1 MAQRP
6 VIKAEARTEFGKGVA
21 RRLRREWKVPGVIYG
36 SHQEPVHFAVPL
48 LDIQSLVRNNGVNAV
63 LELEIDGEQYLTM
76 VKHVDQ
82 NVLTFDIDHVD
93 LLAIKRGEKVEVE
106 VPVTLTGEPAPGT
119 MHIQDAD
126 VLLVE
131 ADVLNIPEEIE
142 VSIEGLEDG
151 AVVTAADLT
160 MPEDTTLVA
169 EEDTVIVSISLPEVD
184 EELEEAAEA
193 AEEGGADAGAE
204 SVDEGAESSDSEE
217 KSPPLH
223 TQGRREI
230 RFSRRPCRFSLGL

>member
-21 RRLRREWKVPGVIYG
+21 RRLRRDWKVPGVIYG

-131 ADVLNIPEEIE
+131 ADVLSIPEELE

-151 AVVTAADLT
+151 AVITAADVT

-204 SVDEGAESSDSEE
+204 SADEDEKSSDSEE
-217 KSPPLH
+217 
-223 TQGRREI
+223 E
-230 RFSRRPCRFSLGL
+230 

>member
-151 AVVTAADLT
+151 AVITAGDVT

-204 SVDEGAESSDSEE
+204 SVDEGEESSDSED
-217 KSPPLH
+217 
-223 TQGRREI
+223 
-230 RFSRRPCRFSLGL
+230 

>member
-106 VPVTLTGEPAPGT
+106 VPLTLTGEPAPGT

-193 AEEGGADAGAE
+193 AEEGGAAAGAE

-217 KSPPLH
+217 
-223 TQGRREI
+223 
-230 RFSRRPCRFSLGL
+230 

>member
-21 RRLRREWKVPGVIYG
+21 RRLRRDWKVPGVIYG
-36 SHQEPVHFAVPL
+36 AHQEPVHFAVPL

-131 ADVLNIPEEIE
+131 ADVLNIPEELE

-151 AVVTAADLT
+151 AVITAADVT
-160 MPEDTTLVA
+160 MPEDTTMVA

-204 SVDEGAESSDSEE
+204 SADEDEKSSDSEE
-217 KSPPLH
+217 
-223 TQGRREI
+223 E
-230 RFSRRPCRFSLGL
+230 

>member
-131 ADVLNIPEEIE
+131 ADVLSIPEELE

-151 AVVTAADLT
+151 AVITAADVT

-169 EEDTVIVSISLPEVD
+169 DEDTVIVSISLPEVD

-204 SVDEGAESSDSEE
+204 SAEESEESSDSEE
-217 KSPPLH
+217 
-223 TQGRREI
+223 
-230 RFSRRPCRFSLGL
+230 

>member
-21 RRLRREWKVPGVIYG
+21 RRLRRDWKVPGVIYG
-36 SHQEPVHFAVPL
+36 AHQEPVHFAVPL

-131 ADVLNIPEEIE
+131 ADVLNIPEELE

-151 AVVTAADLT
+151 AVITAADVT
-160 MPEDTTLVA
+160 MPEGTTLVA

-204 SVDEGAESSDSEE
+204 SVDEGEESSDSKE
-217 KSPPLH
+217 
-223 TQGRREI
+223 
-230 RFSRRPCRFSLGL
+230 

>member
-1 MAQRP
+1 M
-6 VIKAEARTEFGKGVA
+6 
-21 RRLRREWKVPGVIYG
+21 
-36 SHQEPVHFAVPL
+36 
-48 LDIQSLVRNNGVNAV
+48 
-63 LELEIDGEQYLTM
+63 ELEIDGEQYLTM

-131 ADVLNIPEEIE
+131 ADVLSIPEELE

-151 AVVTAADLT
+151 AVITAAGRHHL
-160 MPEDTTLVA
+160 
-169 EEDTVIVSISLPEVD
+169 
-184 EELEEAAEA
+184 
-193 AEEGGADAGAE
+193 G
-204 SVDEGAESSDSEE
+204 
-217 KSPPLH
+217 
-223 TQGRREI
+223 GRRRHRHRI
-230 RFSRRPCRFSLGL
+230 HLPA

>member
-21 RRLRREWKVPGVIYG
+21 RRLRRDWKVPGVIYG
-36 SHQEPVHFAVPL
+36 AHQEPVHFAVPL

-151 AVVTAADLT
+151 AVITAADVT

-204 SVDEGAESSDSEE
+204 SVDEGEESSDSEE
-217 KSPPLH
+217 
-223 TQGRREI
+223 
-230 RFSRRPCRFSLGL
+230 

>member
-48 LDIQSLVRNNGVNAV
+48 LDIQSLGRNNGVNAV

-106 VPVTLTGEPAPGT
+106 VPVTLTGEPAAGT

-151 AVVTAADLT
+151 AVITAGDVT

-204 SVDEGAESSDSEE
+204 SAEDSEE
-217 KSPPLH
+217 SADSD
-223 TQGRREI
+223 EE
-230 RFSRRPCRFSLGL
+230 

>member
-106 VPVTLTGEPAPGT
+106 VPLTLTGEPAPGT

-151 AVVTAADLT
+151 AVITAGDVT

-204 SVDEGAESSDSEE
+204 SADEDEKSSDSEE
-217 KSPPLH
+217 
-223 TQGRREI
+223 E
-230 RFSRRPCRFSLGL
+230 

>member
-151 AVVTAADLT
+151 AVITAADVT
-160 MPEDTTLVA
+160 MPEGTTLVA

-204 SVDEGAESSDSEE
+204 SVDEGEESSDSKE
-217 KSPPLH
+217 
-223 TQGRREI
+223 
-230 RFSRRPCRFSLGL
+230 

>member
-6 VIKAEARTEFGKGVA
+6 VIKAETRTEFGKGVA

-131 ADVLNIPEEIE
+131 ADVLNIPEELE

-151 AVVTAADLT
+151 AVITAADVT
-160 MPEDTTLVA
+160 MPEGTTLVA

-204 SVDEGAESSDSEE
+204 SVDEGEESSDSKE
-217 KSPPLH
+217 
-223 TQGRREI
+223 
-230 RFSRRPCRFSLGL
+230 

>member
-21 RRLRREWKVPGVIYG
+21 RRLRRDWKVPGVIYG
-36 SHQEPVHFAVPL
+36 AHQEPVHFAVPL

-131 ADVLNIPEEIE
+131 ADVLNIPEELE
-142 VSIEGLEDG
+142 VSIEGLEEG
-151 AVVTAADLT
+151 AVITAADVT

-204 SVDEGAESSDSEE
+204 SVDEGEESSDSEE
-217 KSPPLH
+217 
-223 TQGRREI
+223 
-230 RFSRRPCRFSLGL
+230 

>member
-151 AVVTAADLT
+151 AVITAADVT

-204 SVDEGAESSDSEE
+204 SVDEGAESSDSKE
-217 KSPPLH
+217 
-223 TQGRREI
+223 
-230 RFSRRPCRFSLGL
+230 

>member
-21 RRLRREWKVPGVIYG
+21 RRLRRDWKVPGVIYG
-36 SHQEPVHFAVPL
+36 AHQEPVHFAVPL

-131 ADVLNIPEEIE
+131 ADVLSIPEELA

-151 AVVTAADLT
+151 AVITAADVT

-204 SVDEGAESSDSEE
+204 SADEDEKSSDSEE
-217 KSPPLH
+217 
-223 TQGRREI
+223 E
-230 RFSRRPCRFSLGL
+230 

>member
-131 ADVLNIPEEIE
+131 ADVLNIPEELE

-151 AVVTAADLT
+151 AVITAADVT
-160 MPEDTTLVA
+160 MPEGTTLVA

-204 SVDEGAESSDSEE
+204 SVDEGAESSDSKE
-217 KSPPLH
+217 
-223 TQGRREI
+223 
-230 RFSRRPCRFSLGL
+230 

>member
-6 VIKAEARTEFGKGVA
+6 AIKAEARTEFGKGVA
-21 RRLRREWKVPGVIYG
+21 RRLRRDWKVPGVIYG
-36 SHQEPVHFAVPL
+36 AHQEPVHFAVPL

-131 ADVLNIPEEIE
+131 ADVLNIPEELE

-151 AVVTAADLT
+151 AVITAADVT

-204 SVDEGAESSDSEE
+204 SADEDEKSSDSEE
-217 KSPPLH
+217 
-223 TQGRREI
+223 E
-230 RFSRRPCRFSLGL
+230 

>member
-151 AVVTAADLT
+151 AVITAADVT

-204 SVDEGAESSDSEE
+204 SVDEREESSDSEE
-217 KSPPLH
+217 
-223 TQGRREI
+223 
-230 RFSRRPCRFSLGL
+230 

>member
-106 VPVTLTGEPAPGT
+106 VPLTLTGEPAPGT

-126 VLLVE
+126 VLLIE

-151 AVVTAADLT
+151 AVITAGDVT

-204 SVDEGAESSDSEE
+204 SADEDEKSSDSEE
-217 KSPPLH
+217 
-223 TQGRREI
+223 
-230 RFSRRPCRFSLGL
+230 

>member
-131 ADVLNIPEEIE
+131 ADVLNIPEELE

-151 AVVTAADLT
+151 AVITAADVT

-204 SVDEGAESSDSEE
+204 SADEDEKSSDSEE
-217 KSPPLH
+217 
-223 TQGRREI
+223 E
-230 RFSRRPCRFSLGL
+230 

>member
-151 AVVTAADLT
+151 AVVTAADIT

-204 SVDEGAESSDSEE
+204 SVDEGAESSDSKE
-217 KSPPLH
+217 
-223 TQGRREI
+223 
-230 RFSRRPCRFSLGL
+230 

>member
-21 RRLRREWKVPGVIYG
+21 RRLRRDWKVPGVIYG
-36 SHQEPVHFAVPL
+36 AHQEPVHFAVPL

-106 VPVTLTGEPAPGT
+106 VPVTLTGEAAPGT

-131 ADVLNIPEEIE
+131 ADVLNIPEELE

-151 AVVTAADLT
+151 AVITAADVT

-169 EEDTVIVSISLPEVD
+169 EDDTVIVSISLPEVD

-204 SVDEGAESSDSEE
+204 SADEDEKSSDSEE
-217 KSPPLH
+217 
-223 TQGRREI
+223 E
-230 RFSRRPCRFSLGL
+230 

>member
-63 LELEIDGEQYLTM
+63 LELEIDGEQSLTM

-106 VPVTLTGEPAPGT
+106 VPVTLTGESAPGT

-151 AVVTAADLT
+151 AVITAGDVT

-204 SVDEGAESSDSEE
+204 SVDEGAESSDSKE
-217 KSPPLH
+217 
-223 TQGRREI
+223 
-230 RFSRRPCRFSLGL
+230 

>member
-21 RRLRREWKVPGVIYG
+21 RRLRRDWKVPGVIYG
-36 SHQEPVHFAVPL
+36 AHQEPVHFAVPL

-106 VPVTLTGEPAPGT
+106 VPVTLTGEPAAGT

-151 AVVTAADLT
+151 AVITAADVT

-204 SVDEGAESSDSEE
+204 SADEDEKSSDSEE
-217 KSPPLH
+217 
-223 TQGRREI
+223 E
-230 RFSRRPCRFSLGL
+230 

>member
-6 VIKAEARTEFGKGVA
+6 VIKVEARTEFGKGVA

-151 AVVTAADLT
+151 AVITAGDVT

-204 SVDEGAESSDSEE
+204 SVDEGEESSDSKE
-217 KSPPLH
+217 
-223 TQGRREI
+223 
-230 RFSRRPCRFSLGL
+230 

>member
-21 RRLRREWKVPGVIYG
+21 RRLRRDWKVPGVIYG
-36 SHQEPVHFAVPL
+36 AHQEPVHFAVPL

-131 ADVLNIPEEIE
+131 ADVLSIPEELE

-151 AVVTAADLT
+151 AVITAADVT

-204 SVDEGAESSDSEE
+204 SAEESEESSDSEE
-217 KSPPLH
+217 
-223 TQGRREI
+223 
-230 RFSRRPCRFSLGL
+230 

>member
-21 RRLRREWKVPGVIYG
+21 RRLRRDWKVPGVIYG
-36 SHQEPVHFAVPL
+36 AHQEPVHFAVPL

-151 AVVTAADLT
+151 AVITAGDVT

-204 SVDEGAESSDSEE
+204 SADEDEKSSDSEE
-217 KSPPLH
+217 
-223 TQGRREI
+223 E
-230 RFSRRPCRFSLGL
+230 

>member
-21 RRLRREWKVPGVIYG
+21 RRLRRDWKVPGVIYG
-36 SHQEPVHFAVPL
+36 AHQEPVHFAVPL

-131 ADVLNIPEEIE
+131 ADVLNIPEELE

-151 AVVTAADLT
+151 AVITAGDVT

-204 SVDEGAESSDSEE
+204 SAEDSEE
-217 KSPPLH
+217 SADSD
-223 TQGRREI
+223 EE
-230 RFSRRPCRFSLGL
+230 

>member
-21 RRLRREWKVPGVIYG
+21 RRLRRDWKVPGVIYG
-36 SHQEPVHFAVPL
+36 AHQEPVHFAVPL

-131 ADVLNIPEEIE
+131 ADVLNIPEELE
-142 VSIEGLEDG
+142 VSIEGLEEG
-151 AVVTAADLT
+151 AVITAADVT

-204 SVDEGAESSDSEE
+204 SAEESEESSDSEE
-217 KSPPLH
+217 
-223 TQGRREI
+223 
-230 RFSRRPCRFSLGL
+230 

>member
-21 RRLRREWKVPGVIYG
+21 RRLRRDWKVPGVIYG
-36 SHQEPVHFAVPL
+36 AHQEPVHFAVPL

-151 AVVTAADLT
+151 AVITAGDVT

-204 SVDEGAESSDSEE
+204 SVDEGAESSDSKE
-217 KSPPLH
+217 
-223 TQGRREI
+223 
-230 RFSRRPCRFSLGL
+230 

>member
-106 VPVTLTGEPAPGT
+106 VPVTLTGEPAAGT

-151 AVVTAADLT
+151 AVITAGDVT

-204 SVDEGAESSDSEE
+204 SVDEREESSDSEE
-217 KSPPLH
+217 
-223 TQGRREI
+223 
-230 RFSRRPCRFSLGL
+230 

>member
-142 VSIEGLEDG
+142 VSIAGLEDG
-151 AVVTAADLT
+151 AVITAADVT

-204 SVDEGAESSDSEE
+204 SVDEGEESSDSKE
-217 KSPPLH
+217 
-223 TQGRREI
+223 
-230 RFSRRPCRFSLGL
+230 